1 MASRGISKAASEKP
15 GTILSVG
22 TTDENGVIILVL
34 ELFQYLGELI
44 GIICHELQ
52 VLVFHI
58 YPGVSFPHSSLDNTL
73 GGIGDLADRDGDLQ
87 DICFRI
93 FDRGGEGFLVRTE
106 VDDGLDP

>member
-1 MASRGISKAASEKP
+1 MRMGLPSIVTNINGSNEIIIP
-15 GTILSVG
+15 
-22 TTDENGVIILVL
+22 DENGVIILVL

>member
-1 MASRGISKAASEKP
+1 MASRGISKAASNMAVRNP
-15 GTILSVG
+15 V
-22 TTDENGVIILVL
+22 
-34 ELFQYLGELI
+34 
-44 GIICHELQ
+44 
-52 VLVFHI
+52 
-58 YPGVSFPHSSLDNTL
+58 PHSSLDNTL